1 MSEYSFGIY
10 MKY

>member
-10 MKY
+10 MKH